1 MIIGD
6 MDLRHLPCPVQAGG
20 SWTRMRRRY
29 RPAALVAVGLVMF
42 LAGCAPM
49 QRLHAG
55 GGQASGGAGGPAI
68 PVGSSSHTITVAGVS
83 RTFRVYRPAVLPAA
97 APLVVMLH
105 GGFGTGAQAERSY
118 RWDAQA
124 NRGHFVVA
132 YPDGLDRAWNTGG
145 GCCGVPGRTGV
156 DDIGFITAM
165 VSTIE
170 RAVPVSPRRVYAT
183 GISNGGIMAYTLACR
198 TTTFA
203 AIGPDS
209 ATELGRC
216 RAPAPISV
224 IHIHGTADHNIP
236 YDGGPGDGVAHIDG
250 PAIPA
255 LNATW
260 RHIDRCAAPV
270 VTTIGVVT
278 TSTASCPG
286 GRTVELITIA
296 GAGHQWPGA
305 VSDPLA
311 QRLLG
316 LDPPSIALN
325 ATQVIWRF
333 FAAHP
338 RHRLG

>member
-1 MIIGD
+1 
-6 MDLRHLPCPVQAGG
+6 V
-20 SWTRMRRRY
+20 
-29 RPAALVAVGLVMF
+29 ALGVLMF

-55 GGQASGGAGGPAI
+55 AGTAGRAI

-83 RTFRVYRPAVLPAA
+83 RTFLVYRPAVLPAA

-105 GGFGTGAQAERSY
+105 GGFGTGAQAQRSY
-118 RWDAQA
+118 HWDAQA
-124 NRGHFVVA
+124 STGHFVVA

-145 GCCGVPGRTGV
+145 GCCGVPGRTGA
-156 DDIGFITAM
+156 DDIGFIVEM

-170 RAVPVSPRRVYAT
+170 HAVPVSPRRVYAT

-198 TTTFA
+198 STIFA

-209 ATELGRC
+209 ATELGGC
-216 RAPAPISV
+216 RAPARPSV
-224 IHIHGTADHNIP
+224 IHIHGTADQNIP
-236 YDGGPGDGVAHIDG
+236 YNGGPGGGVAHIDG

-255 LNATW
+255 LNASW
-260 RHIDRCAAPV
+260 RQIDRCAAPAV
-270 VTTIGVVT
+270 KTIGVVT
-278 TSTASCPG
+278 TSIAGCPA
-286 GRTVELITIA
+286 GRSVELITIA

-305 VSDPLA
+305 VPGPLA

-316 LDPPSIALN
+316 LDPPSTALN

-338 RHRLG
+338 RRGW